1 MNFYFAPMESITMY
15 PLRNIHKDMFGA
27 DISKYYSPF
36 VTAAKSKHFK
46 NREKNDI
53 LPIHNEPFAKDNDTS
68 LVVQIMSGNSET
80 FLWAA
85 KEIAQLGYKELNLN
99 LGCPASTVV
108 NRHKGAGLLSDPDYL
123 DSMLSEIFEAKEK
136 TDELKDIDI
145 SIKTRLGVTDENEA
159 LKLMEIYAKYPISE
173 MTVHARVKDD
183 FYKNSPRLDAFC
195 NSVKRYR
202 ECGGKAL
209 ICYNGNIFSK
219 KDYENTIALLEKE
232 GIANEVSSMMLGR
245 GLLENPA
252 LARELAGG
260 EALTAPELKEYL
272 TKLYAGYEEYI
283 PEERNVIFKL
293 LEHWAFIHTHFENCD
308 KYLKAIRKARSK
320 GEYLAAVRNMFAS
333 CEFK

>member
-15 PLRNIHKDMFGA
+15 PLRNIHKDMFSGSV
-27 DISKYYSPF
+27 SKYYSPF
-36 VTAAKSKHFK
+36 VTAVKSKHFK

-53 LPIHNEPFAKDNDTS
+53 LPVHNESFFKDTDTP

-80 FLWAA
+80 FHWAA

-108 NRHKGAGLLSDPDYL
+108 NRHKGAGLLADPDYL
-123 DSMLSEIFEAKEK
+123 DSMLSDIFEAKEN
-136 TDELKDIDI
+136 TPELKDIQI
-145 SIKTRLGVTDENEA
+145 SLKTRLGVTDESEA
-159 LKLMEIYAKYPISE
+159 LKLMEIYAKYPICE

-183 FYKNSPRLDAFC
+183 FYKNAPRLDAFC
-195 NSVKRYR
+195 DSVKKYR
-202 ECGGKAL
+202 ECGGNAL

-219 KDYENTIALLEKE
+219 KDYESTMDKFESN

-245 GLLENPA
+245 GILENPA
-252 LARELAGG
+252 LARELTGG

-283 PEERNVIFKL
+283 TEDRNVIFKL
-293 LEHWAFIHTHFENCD
+293 LEHWAFIHTHFANCD

-320 GEYLAAVRNMFAS
+320 GEYLAAVRNIFAS
-333 CEFK
+333 CNFI

>member
-15 PLRNIHKDMFGA
+15 PLRNIHKDMFAGSV
-27 DISKYYSPF
+27 SKYYSPF
-36 VTAAKSKHFK
+36 VTAVKSKHFK

-53 LPIHNEPFAKDNDTS
+53 LPVHNKPFFEEQDSS

-108 NRHKGAGLLSDPDYL
+108 NRHKGAGLLADPDYL
-123 DSMLSEIFEAKEK
+123 DSMLSDIFEAKEN
-136 TDELKDIDI
+136 TQELKDIEI
-145 SIKTRLGVTDENEA
+145 SLKTRLGVTDESEA
-159 LKLMEIYAKYPISE
+159 EKLMEIYAKYPISE
-173 MTVHARVKDD
+173 LTVHARVKDD
-183 FYKNSPRLDAFC
+183 FYKNTPRLEAFC

-202 ECGGKAL
+202 ECGGKAP

-219 KDYENTIALLEKE
+219 KDHENTMDKLESS
-232 GIANEVSSMMLGR
+232 GIASEVTSMMLGR
-245 GLLENPA
+245 GILENPA
-252 LARELAGG
+252 LARELTGG
-260 EALTAPELKEYL
+260 EKLSASELKEYL
-272 TKLYAGYEEYI
+272 TRLYSGYEEYI
-283 PEERNVIFKL
+283 PEDRNVIFKL

>member
-15 PLRNIHKDMFGA
+15 PLRNIHKDMFSGSV
-27 DISKYYSPF
+27 SKYYSPF

-46 NREKNDI
+46 NREKIDI
-53 LPIHNEPFAKDNDTS
+53 LPVHNESFFKDTDTP

-85 KEIAQLGYKELNLN
+85 KEIAQLGYKEINLN

-108 NRHKGAGLLSDPDYL
+108 NRHKGAGLLADPDYL
-123 DSMLSEIFEAKEK
+123 DSMLSDIFEAKEN
-136 TDELKDIDI
+136 TQELKDIEI
-145 SIKTRLGVTDENEA
+145 SLKTRLGVTDESESE
-159 LKLMEIYAKYPISE
+159 KLMEIYAKYPISE
-173 MTVHARVKDD
+173 LTVHARVKDD
-183 FYKNSPRLDAFC
+183 FYKNTPRLEAFC

-202 ECGGKAL
+202 ECGGKAP

-219 KDYENTIALLEKE
+219 KDHENTMDKLESS
-232 GIANEVSSMMLGR
+232 GIASEVTSMMLGR
-245 GLLENPA
+245 GILENPA
-252 LARELAGG
+252 LARELTGG
-260 EALTAPELKEYL
+260 EKLSASELKEYL
-272 TKLYAGYEEYI
+272 TRLYSGYEEYI
-283 PEERNVIFKL
+283 PEDRNVIFKL

-308 KYLKAIRKARSK
+308 KYLKSIRKARSK

>member
-15 PLRNIHKDMFGA
+15 PLRNIHKDMFSGSV
-27 DISKYYSPF
+27 SKYYSPF

-53 LPIHNEPFAKDNDTS
+53 LPVHNESFFKDTDTP

-108 NRHKGAGLLSDPDYL
+108 NRHKGAGLLADPDYL
-123 DSMLSEIFEAKEK
+123 DSMLSDIFEAKEN
-136 TDELKDIDI
+136 TQDLKDIEI
-145 SIKTRLGVTDENEA
+145 SLKTRLGVTDESEA
-159 LKLMEIYAKYPISE
+159 EKLMEIYAKYPISE
-173 MTVHARVKDD
+173 LTVHARVKDD
-183 FYKNSPRLDAFC
+183 FYKNTPRLEAFC

-202 ECGGKAL
+202 ECGGKAP

-219 KDYENTIALLEKE
+219 KDHENTMDKLESS
-232 GIANEVSSMMLGR
+232 GIASEVTSMMLGR
-245 GLLENPA
+245 GILENPA
-252 LARELAGG
+252 LARELTGG
-260 EALTAPELKEYL
+260 EKLSASELKEYL
-272 TKLYAGYEEYI
+272 TRLYSGYEEYI
-283 PEERNVIFKL
+283 PEDRNVIFKL

-320 GEYLAAVRNMFAS
+320 G
-333 CEFK
+333 

>member
-1 MNFYFAPMESITMY
+1 MNFYFAPLESITMY
-15 PLRNIHKDMFGA
+15 PLRNIHKEMFGA
-27 DISKYYSPF
+27 AISKYYSPF

-53 LPIHNEPFAKDNDTS
+53 LPVHNESFFKDTDTP

-108 NRHKGAGLLSDPDYL
+108 NRHKGAGLLADPDYL
-123 DSMLSEIFEAKEK
+123 DSMLSDIFEAKEN
-136 TDELKDIDI
+136 TPELKDIQI
-145 SIKTRLGVTDENEA
+145 SLKTRLGVTDESEA
-159 LKLMEIYAKYPISE
+159 LKLMEIYAKYPICE

-183 FYKNSPRLDAFC
+183 FYKNAPRLDAFC
-195 NSVKRYR
+195 DSVKKYR
-202 ECGGKAL
+202 ECGGNAL

-219 KDYENTIALLEKE
+219 KDYESTMDKFESN

-245 GLLENPA
+245 GILENPA
-252 LARELAGG
+252 LARELTCG

-283 PEERNVIFKL
+283 PEDRNVIFKL
-293 LEHWAFIHTHFENCD
+293 LEHWAFIHTHFANCD